1 MQLSA
6 LSAALQHTEVQLLL
20 EEYPSGI
27 LCKQLNRGCKKA
39 SLQLADKTVLM
50 FSTQQWDPSLFPLT
64 TALIAVPECT

>member
-27 LCKQLNRGCKKA
+27 LCKQLNRGCIKSFFTA
-39 SLQLADKTVLM
+39 GRQNRFDVSDTAVG
-50 FSTQQWDPSLFPLT
+50 SFPLPSHHCFDCS
-64 TALIAVPECT
+64 A